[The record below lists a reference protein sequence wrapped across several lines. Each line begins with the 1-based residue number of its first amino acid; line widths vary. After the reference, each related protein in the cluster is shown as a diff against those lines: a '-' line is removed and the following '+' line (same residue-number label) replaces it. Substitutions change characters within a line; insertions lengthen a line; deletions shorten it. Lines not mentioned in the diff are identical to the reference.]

1 MEIPNDRLIRQRAFF
16 FGMVAILAFLVLL
29 MTMRFI
35 KPILFALAVVVIL
48 KPLYTWLLQKRIVKG
63 SDRRATGLTMLIFI
77 LVIAIPVILIFRAAI
92 FQAADLLN
100 GVDIE
105 DLDFTLRRFLYQIVQ
120 SVNSLSAGNLQVN
133 EMQMIEGFQRTVAGL
148 RIWMGELLLNLGRAL
163 PAFFTNTVIVLVII
177 LVLLPRYR
185 RPGKQDILDIVPF
198 PTEITQL
205 FLDKIDLM
213 IKAMFKGT
221 FVIALAQGAAMGV
234 ILLIAG
240 VPYTWFLTILSIF
253 LSFLPLI
260 GVSLIAWP
268 VGLVLILVGE
278 VWRGVFVIGAFILL
292 VANIDTVLRP
302 MLIPKGAQLNP
313 ALVILSVFGG
323 LGMLG
328 IIGALYGP
336 VLMILLVT
344 SIDVYTKYL
353 LRSDLEILAKQGRI
367 DLKAL
372 GLVNEDEEQ
381 SQNVGAM
388 ALTALKTATARF
400 RREAPAVVMAPQG
413 TENGEGPEASLE

>member
-1 MEIPNDRLIRQRAFF
+1 MDIPSDRLIRQRAFF
-16 FGMVAILAFLVLL
+16 FGMVAVLAFLVLV
-29 MTMRFI
+29 MTVRFT

-48 KPLYTWLLQKRIVKG
+48 KPLYSWLLQRRFVKE
-63 SDRRATGLTMLIFI
+63 SDKRATGLTMLIFV
-77 LVIAIPVILIFRAAI
+77 LVIAIPVILILRAAI

-105 DLDFTLRRFLYQIVQ
+105 GLDFTLRRFLSQTVSAI
-120 SVNSLSAGNLQVN
+120 NSFSAGNLKVN
-133 EMQMIEGFQRTVAGL
+133 EIQLIEGFQRTVVGL
-148 RIWMGELLLNLGRAL
+148 RVWMGELLLNLGRAL
-163 PAFFTNTVIVLVII
+163 PGFFTNTVIVMVII
-177 LVLLPRYR
+177 LVMLPRYR

-221 FVIALAQGAAMGV
+221 FVIALAQGTAMGL

-240 VPYTWFLTILSIF
+240 VPYTWFLTIMSIF
-253 LSFLPLI
+253 LSFLPII

-278 VWRGVFVIGAFILL
+278 VWRGIFVIGAFILI

-344 SIDVYTKYL
+344 SIDVYTKYM
-353 LRSDLEILAKQGRI
+353 LRSDLETLAKQGRI

-372 GLVNEDEEQ
+372 GLVNEDDQQ

-388 ALTALKTATARF
+388 ALTALKNVTARF
-400 RREAPAVVMAPQG
+400 RREAPAANSAPQP
-413 TENGEGPEASLE
+413 TAEIENPEGDLE

>member
-1 MEIPNDRLIRQRAFF
+1 MTVPDDRLIRQRAFF
-16 FGMVAILAFLVLL
+16 FGMVAVLALLVLL
-29 MTMRFI
+29 MIMRFT

-48 KPLYTWLLQKRIVKG
+48 KPLYNWLLQTRLVKG
-63 SDRRATGLTMLIFI
+63 SEKRATGLTMLIFV
-77 LVIAIPVILIFRAAI
+77 LVIAIPLILIFRAAI
-92 FQAADLLN
+92 FQAANLLN
-100 GVDIE
+100 GFDIE
-105 DLDFTLRRFLYQIVQ
+105 GLDFTLRSFLAQIAT
-120 SVNSLSAGNLQVN
+120 SINSASAGNLQLDELQLV
-133 EMQMIEGFQRTVAGL
+133 EGITRTLAGL
-148 RIWMGELLLNLGRAL
+148 RVWMGELLLNLGRAL
-163 PAFFTNTVIVLVII
+163 PGFFTNAVIVLVII

-185 RPGKQDILDIVPF
+185 RPGKQDILEIVPF

-221 FVIALAQGAAMGV
+221 FVIALAQGTAMGV

-240 VPYTWFLTILSIF
+240 VPYTMFLTILSIF

-268 VGLVLILVGE
+268 VGIILIVIGE
-278 VWRGVFVIGAFILL
+278 VWRGVFVIAAFIVL

-344 SIDVYTKYL
+344 SIDVYTKYM
-353 LRSDLEILAKQGRI
+353 LRADLEVLARQGRI

-372 GLVNEDEEQ
+372 GLVSEDDQ
-381 SQNVGAM
+381 QNQNVGEM
-388 ALTALKTATARF
+388 AWTALKNVSARF
-400 RREAPAVVMAPQG
+400 RRETPVAAAVPAPPAEPGAGDLTQ
-413 TENGEGPEASLE
+413 